1 MKEKNKILN
10 FMRVLVFNI
19 VETII
24 IFFLGNIFNVDMNI
38 RVMFMVTF
46 FLTRMIIGK
55 PKHYNKAYK
64 CALWSS
70 LVFLSLYSLSSLD
83 ILAIILLT
91 IFTGFI
97 STGKADIGDAY
108 MWKSR
113 DDSKYK
119 DIEDYV
125 KYHSMDDKLI
135 EFEKKLKEQ
144 DSLLFLLYKYRFKE
158 NLTFAEISER
168 LDGMSNPR
176 ITEKL
181 DKIAF
186 SIRLFCS
193 I

>member
-1 MKEKNKILN
+1 MKEIKISN
-10 FMRVLVFNI
+10 FIRVLVFNI
-19 VETII
+19 IETII
-24 IFFLGNIFNVDMNI
+24 IFFLGNIFNVNMNI
-38 RVMFMVTF
+38 RIMFMVIF
-46 FLTRMIIGK
+46 FLTRMLIGS

-97 STGKADIGDAY
+97 STGKADIEDGY

-113 DDSKYK
+113 DESKYK
-119 DIEDYV
+119 DIEEFV
-125 KYHSMDDKLI
+125 KYNSMNDKLI

-144 DSLLFLLYKYRFKE
+144 DSLSFLLYKYRFKD

-186 SIRLFCS
+186 SIRIYC
-193 I
+193 II